1 MALLNPYSYQKGG
14 WVLQMLRTELGE
26 DLFLEFIRAYFHKF
40 AFANAS
46 TTDLITLL
54 ESYSKKDVNP
64 LMKHYLYHPAIPHI
78 VWTHID
84 SGTVIAHLEGT
95 DAPLQLSRVQY
106 EYHTEKD
113 SEDVQVGD
121 ISISTNP
128 TVVLLP
134 KNADIGSLKWN
145 TDRAYLLGPAEYY
158 KP

>member
-1 MALLNPYSYQKGG
+1 
-14 WVLQMLRTELGE
+14 
-26 DLFLEFIRAYFHKF
+26 
-40 AFANAS
+40 
-46 TTDLITLL
+46 
-54 ESYSKKDVNP
+54 
-64 LMKHYLYHPAIPHI
+64 MKHYLYHPAIPHI

-134 KNADIGSLKWN
+134 KNADICSLKWN